1 MVIFPRFILEI
12 GFGILLRALEVKF
25 FFSIPTVVQDSH
37 IMNGPLQC
45 TDTKTY
51 TVKFTCTDNL
61 LQAKTKMPDEIENLF
76 SLMDFAHNGKIS
88 EQEFLAATGHYR
100 SPRFIF

>member
-1 MVIFPRFILEI
+1 
-12 GFGILLRALEVKF
+12 
-25 FFSIPTVVQDSH
+25 
-37 IMNGPLQC
+37 MNGPLQC
-45 TDTKTY
+45 TDTKRY
-51 TVKFTCTDNL
+51 MMKFTCTDNL